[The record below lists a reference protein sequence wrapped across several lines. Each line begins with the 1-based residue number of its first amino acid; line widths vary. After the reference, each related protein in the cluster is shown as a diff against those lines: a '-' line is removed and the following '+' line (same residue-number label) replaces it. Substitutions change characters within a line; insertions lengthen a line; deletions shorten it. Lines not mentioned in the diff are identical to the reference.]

1 MVSLYVC
8 ITWKPSSHHLLQQNL
23 LPQTWGVG
31 PLADADPALTALL
44 PQTTTMKVTY
54 GLRPVWAANG
64 LRPANGLGQ
73 AKCLWPGGQMCTSAI
88 AASVI
93 GFPIGRKDT

>member
-8 ITWKPSSHHLLQQNL
+8 STWKPSSHHLLQQNL
-23 LPQTWGVG
+23 LPQT
-31 PLADADPALTALL
+31 
-44 PQTTTMKVTY
+44 TTMKVTNGLRPMWANGLRPMRAN

-88 AASVI
+88 AVSVV